1 MIKRPK
7 GRFFMPTAMSNQRI
21 VFMGTPEFAVTS
33 LQALVDAKFNVV
45 GVVTVPDKPAGR
57 GQKVQQSAV
66 KIFADTQGIPTL
78 QPGKLKDSDFLAS
91 LANWHAD
98 LFVVVAFRMLP
109 EIVWKM
115 PSLGTINLHGSLL
128 PKYRGAAPIH
138 WAVVNGETET
148 GVTTFFINEQ
158 IDTGDV
164 IERTVI
170 PIGPDETTGEL
181 HDRMMLIGAQTLCH
195 TVQMILDGSA
205 QSQEQLDS
213 EACHAPKLSREIA
226 QIKWNKPGLIIH
238 NFIRGMSPYP
248 CAWTMYKDKTL
259 KVFKGYHERV
269 DNSGEFSEMEEIKDG
284 KLRFRTTDGWYYPTE
299 VQWEGKKRMNIEEFM
314 RGLR

>member
-1 MIKRPK
+1 MKRPK
-7 GRFFMPTAMSNQRI
+7 GRFFISKTMNIKRI

-57 GQKVQQSAV
+57 GQKIQQSAV
-66 KIFADTQGIPTL
+66 KIFADSHHLPTL
-78 QPGKLKDSDFLAS
+78 QPIKLKDPDFLES
-91 LANWHAD
+91 LAKWHAD

-109 EIVWKM
+109 EIVWKT
-115 PSLGTINLHGSLL
+115 PVLGTINLHGSLL

-138 WAVVNGETET
+138 WAVVNGEHET

-170 PIGPDETTGEL
+170 PIGPNETTGEL
-181 HDRMMLIGAQTLCH
+181 HDRMMVIGAQTLCH
-195 TVQMILDGSA
+195 TVQMILEGSA

-226 QIKWNKPGLIIH
+226 LINWSNPGLIIH

-248 CAWTMYKDKTL
+248 CAWTIYKDKTL
-259 KVFKGYHERV
+259 KVFKGYHERA
-269 DNSGEFSEMEEIKDG
+269 DNSVEFSEMEEIKEG

-299 VQWEGKKRMNIEEFM
+299 VQWEGKKRMSIDEFI

>member
-1 MIKRPK
+1 MMKRPK
-7 GRFFMPTAMSNQRI
+7 GRFFMSKAMINKSI

-33 LQALVDAKFNVV
+33 LQALVAANFNVV

-57 GQKVQQSAV
+57 GQKIQQSAV
-66 KIFADTQGIPTL
+66 KIFADSQGIPTL
-78 QPGKLKDSDFLAS
+78 QPIKLKDPDFLAS
-91 LANWHAD
+91 LADWRAV

-115 PSLGTINLHGSLL
+115 PALGTINLHGSLL

-138 WAVVNGETET
+138 WAVVNGEAET

-164 IERTVI
+164 IERTAI
-170 PIGPDETTGEL
+170 PIGPNETTGEL
-181 HDRMMLIGAQTLCH
+181 HDRMMVIGAQTLCH
-195 TVQMILDGSA
+195 TVQLILEGSSL
-205 QSQEQLDS
+205 SQQQLDS
-213 EACHAPKLSREIA
+213 DACHAPKLSREIA
-226 QIKWNKPGLIIH
+226 QIHWDNPGIILH

-248 CAWTMYKDKTL
+248 CSWTMYKDKTL
-259 KVFKGYHERV
+259 KIFKGYHEMA
-269 DNSGEFSEMEEIKDG
+269 DGLGKYAEIVELKEG
-284 KLRFRTTDGWYYPTE
+284 KLRFRTADGWYYPTE
-299 VQWEGKKRMNIEEFM
+299 VQWEGKKRMNIDEFM

>member
-1 MIKRPK
+1 MKRPK
-7 GRFFMPTAMSNQRI
+7 GRFFISKTMNSKRI

-33 LQALVDAKFNVV
+33 LQALVNAKFNVV

-66 KIFADTQGIPTL
+66 KIFADNHHLPTL
-78 QPGKLKDSDFLAS
+78 QPIKLKDPDFLVS

-115 PSLGTINLHGSLL
+115 PVLGTINLHGSLL

-138 WAVVNGETET
+138 WAVVNGEHET

-170 PIGPDETTGEL
+170 PIGPHETTGEL
-181 HDRMMLIGAQTLCH
+181 HDRMMLIGSQTLCH

-205 QSQEQLDS
+205 QSQEQLDN

-226 QIKWNKPGLIIH
+226 QINWNKPGLIIH
-238 NFIRGMSPYP
+238 DFVRGMSPYP
-248 CAWTMYKDKTL
+248 CAWTIYKDKTL
-259 KVFKGYHERV
+259 KVFKGYLERA

>member
-1 MIKRPK
+1 MKRPK
-7 GRFFMPTAMSNQRI
+7 GRFFISKTMNSKRI

-33 LQALVDAKFNVV
+33 LQALVNAKFNVV

-66 KIFADTQGIPTL
+66 KIFADNHHLPTL
-78 QPGKLKDSDFLAS
+78 QPIKLKDPDFLVS

-115 PSLGTINLHGSLL
+115 PVLGTINLHGSLL

-138 WAVVNGETET
+138 WAVVNGEHET

-170 PIGPDETTGEL
+170 PIGPHETTGEL
-181 HDRMMLIGAQTLCH
+181 HDRMMLIGSQTLCH

-226 QIKWNKPGLIIH
+226 QINWNKPGLIIH
-238 NFIRGMSPYP
+238 DFVRGMSPYP
-248 CAWTMYKDKTL
+248 CAWTIYKDKTL
-259 KVFKGYHERV
+259 KVFKGYLERA

>member
-1 MIKRPK
+1 MKRPK
-7 GRFFMPTAMSNQRI
+7 GRFFISKTMNSKRI

-33 LQALVDAKFNVV
+33 LQALVNAKFHVV

-66 KIFADTQGIPTL
+66 KIFADNHHLPTL
-78 QPGKLKDSDFLAS
+78 QPIKLKDADFLSS
-91 LANWHAD
+91 LANWQAD

-109 EIVWKM
+109 EVVWKM
-115 PSLGTINLHGSLL
+115 PPLGTINLHGSLL

-138 WAVVNGETET
+138 WAVVNGEHET

-158 IDTGDV
+158 IDTGEI
-164 IERTVI
+164 IERTTI
-170 PIGPDETTGEL
+170 SIGPDETTGEL
-181 HDRMMLIGAQTLCH
+181 HDRMMVIGAQTLCH
-195 TVQMILDGSA
+195 TVQLILDGTA
-205 QSQEQLDS
+205 QSKEQLDS

-226 QIKWNKPGLIIH
+226 QINWKNTGLTIH

-248 CAWTMYKDKTL
+248 CAWTIFKDKTL
-259 KVFKGYHERV
+259 KVFQGYHEMSGDV
-269 DNSGEFSEMEEIKDG
+269 DLSQEIGELKDG

-299 VQWEGKKRMNIEEFM
+299 VQWEGKKRMSIDEFM

>member
-1 MIKRPK
+1 MMKRPK
-7 GRFFMPTAMSNQRI
+7 GRFFMSKAMINKRI

-33 LQALVDAKFNVV
+33 LQALVEANFNVV

-57 GQKVQQSAV
+57 GQKIQQSAV
-66 KIFADTQGIPTL
+66 KIFADSQSIPTL
-78 QPGKLKDSDFLAS
+78 QPIKLKDPAFLAS
-91 LANWHAD
+91 LADWRAD

-109 EIVWKM
+109 EMVWKM
-115 PSLGTINLHGSLL
+115 PALGTINLHGSLL

-170 PIGPDETTGEL
+170 PIGPNETTGDL
-181 HDRMMLIGAQTLCH
+181 HDRMMVIGAQTLCH

-226 QIKWNKPGLIIH
+226 QIHWDNPGIILH

-248 CAWTMYKDKTL
+248 CSWTVYKDKTL
-259 KVFKGYHERV
+259 KIFRGYHEMA
-269 DNSGEFSEMEEIKDG
+269 DGLEDCAEIEELKEG
-284 KLRFRTTDGWYYPTE
+284 KLRFHTSDGWYYPTE
-299 VQWEGKKRMNIEEFM
+299 VQWEGKKRMNIDEFM